1 MSTRTSEIQHIS
13 SDLEN
18 MLTEI
23 MHKTGMFAPVSKH
36 HIKYKNFSIIKQ
48 DKGWMVLKDRQKI
61 ADTFLKVSAFALCKL
76 YEKNQSK
83 HIDETKKLDSVFQKN
98 YIDSLFYKHTLKT
111 SKDPIKLD
119 NALWRYEIS
128 STKAKDAKQKID
140 KTFYSSIR

>member
-48 DKGWMVLKDRQKI
+48 DKGWMILKDRQKI
-61 ADTFLKVSAFALCKL
+61 ADTFLKVSAFVLCKL
-76 YEKNQSK
+76 YEKNQGK
-83 HIDETKKLDSVFQKN
+83 QINQTKELDSVFQKN

-140 KTFYSSIR
+140 RTFYSSIR